1 LADGVPSFTVADDPV
16 SKEPIIMGSGI
27 IIIIGGLH
35 GTGKSTCARMLAE
48 KLHLKY
54 VSAGELF
61 RDMAKKKGMS
71 IEDFSRYAESHHEVD
86 KEVDSRVVQASEK
99 GNAVIEGQIAAGLVG
114 KPDITVFLTAPERVR
129 IERLSY
135 RDRKSNDEILIET
148 KIREESE
155 RRRYMELYRIDVH
168 DFSSYNLVI
177 DTSKWS
183 AEAVTE
189 IIRKAAQEYMKEKLK
204 T

>member
-1 LADGVPSFTVADDPV
+1 MGPGVVIV
-16 SKEPIIMGSGI
+16 
-27 IIIIGGLH
+27 IGGLH
-35 GTGKSTCARMLAE
+35 GTGKSTCAKMLAK
-48 KLHLKY
+48 KLDLKY

-61 RDMAKKKGMS
+61 RAMAKEKGMS

-86 KEVDSRVVQASEK
+86 KEVDQRVVQASK
-99 GNAVIEGQIAAGLVG
+99 KRNAVIEGQIAAGLVE
-114 KPDITVFLTAPERVR
+114 KPDITVFLTAPEWVR
-129 IERLSY
+129 IERLAY
-135 RDRKSNDEILIET
+135 RDRKSNDKILIET

-155 RRRYMELYRIDVH
+155 RKRYMEAYGINVH
-168 DFSSYNLVI
+168 DFSPYNLVI